1 MSFVD
6 MEVRSAVSFWEGLMI
21 SEVVV
26 SVVVVVVVIEVM
38 SVSVLNRRVDKM
50 DDEISPP
57 RVV

>member
-1 MSFVD
+1 

-26 SVVVVVVVIEVM
+26 SVLVVVVVEVV
-38 SVSVLNRRVDKM
+38 SVSVLNRRVDNM